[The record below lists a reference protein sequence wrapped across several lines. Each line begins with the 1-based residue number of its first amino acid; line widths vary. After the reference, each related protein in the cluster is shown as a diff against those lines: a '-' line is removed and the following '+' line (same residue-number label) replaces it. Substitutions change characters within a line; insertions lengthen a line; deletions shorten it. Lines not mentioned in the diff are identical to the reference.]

1 MPTPFE
7 FWDAEFKT
15 AYHAK
20 EEMAMSSMALTE
32 QVSGFIDQCFSKFGE
47 DLAKGML
54 PDKVASGIEF
64 YINYI
69 LRIIHI
75 QVPDEEIAKA
85 INAHSNTV
93 DALTEY
99 SLGNMIST
107 MKLVLHNLYNPA
119 TGVLLED
126 KEHFSQYIQADLQ
139 SFSSILF
146 TRFVEHFPRLGDPV
160 FAQLLQSTIT
170 DAVFVQASPLFQDVI
185 AQQFRRR
192 AGAA

>member
-75 QVPDEEIAKA
+75 QVPDE
-85 INAHSNTV
+85 V

-192 AGAA
+192 AEAA

>member
-1 MPTPFE
+1 M
-7 FWDAEFKT
+7 
-15 AYHAK
+15 
-20 EEMAMSSMALTE
+20 
-32 QVSGFIDQCFSKFGE
+32 
-47 DLAKGML
+47 
-54 PDKVASGIEF
+54 
-64 YINYI
+64 
-69 LRIIHI
+69 
-75 QVPDEEIAKA
+75 
-85 INAHSNTV
+85 

-139 SFSSILF
+139 SFSNILF

-160 FAQLLQSTIT
+160 FAQLLQSTVT

-192 AGAA
+192 VEAA